1 MCFYEAQVYPCR
13 KHIISYILYYECS
26 WLTTR
31 RLWNIYN
38 SNHNPRHDDELLP
51 DADAEQTPYA
61 NPSKSNSD
69 GKTTPTTKNLKPN
82 AHRSGYHGQSSCGYG
97 HPRSRWQNIIVV
109 DATCPTCG
117 VRPNQNPIEDPRFKF
132 ISIPT
137 KTASTRKASA
147 QKDEGVEEGSTAST
161 IGDARK

>member
-31 RLWNIYN
+31 RLWNLYN
-38 SNHNPRHDDELLP
+38 EKHGPKQDDEILP
-51 DADAEQTPYA
+51 DADAEQIPPT
-61 NPSKSNSD
+61 NTSNSD
-69 GKTTPTTKNLKPN
+69 TTTTKNLKPN
-82 AHRSGYHGQSSCGYG
+82 PLRSGYHGQSSCGYG

-117 VRPNQNPIEDPRFKF
+117 VQPNPNPTESPRFKF

-137 KTASTRKASA
+137 KTASSRKCTA